1 MLYLPAVVIGM
12 TPVFAYITFSPDVLY
27 PTYEFAPRVIPSVA
41 AYFAA
46 IAPSMPARWKEG
58 FGDAKKLIADRNTLL
73 ELQMDRRELAAL
85 LRNTCTITMLQA
97 SNKIN
102 VVPPEAQAQ
111 IDCRLLP
118 DQDRDAFLREFT
130 AVINDPEIR
139 IEQIIGFTPAVS
151 STDNPLYRAID
162 AAIRRHYPGASVAPA
177 VQTGFTDSHWF
188 RDLGISS
195 YGMNPFL
202 IPKAENAG
210 THGNNERISIE
221 NIRKGTAVMFDVVK
235 AVVSR

>member
-1 MLYLPAVVIGM
+1 MTAQETAAPRIVPAV
-12 TPVFAYITFSPDVLY
+12 D
-27 PTYEFAPRVIPSVA
+27 
-41 AYFAA
+41 AYFKGL
-46 IAPSMPARWKEG
+46 APNAGPWKTAFEDMG
-58 FGDAKKLIADRNTLL
+58 KAVQDRNTLL
-73 ELQMDRRELAAL
+73 RLQAESPSYAAL
-85 LRNTCTITMLQA
+85 TRNTCSITMLEG

-221 NIRKGTAVMFDVVK
+221 NIRKGTAVMFDVVR